1 MLCRTSDTSKSYG
14 IRYAIC
20 VTFEF
25 CKRIYNNAKV
35 EIDVMD
41 LTEGRL
47 LKLDFHLPKKIV
59 LFASMKAL

>member
-14 IRYAIC
+14 IGHAIC

-35 EIDVMD
+35 EIHVMD
-41 LTEGRL
+41 LTEERL
-47 LKLDFHLPKKIV
+47 LKLDFHLPKKSV